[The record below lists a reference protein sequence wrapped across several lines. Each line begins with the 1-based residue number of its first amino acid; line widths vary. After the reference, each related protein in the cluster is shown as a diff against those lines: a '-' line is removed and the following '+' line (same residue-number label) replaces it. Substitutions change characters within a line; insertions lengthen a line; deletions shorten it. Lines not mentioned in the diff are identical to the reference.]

1 MALDAVAEFLL
12 RPLFEIVFY
21 GVGYLTGRVILPAI
35 TLGRFRSE
43 GHRRSEYRES
53 RKRGG
58 ARAPPVRSVD
68 GYWVLSDDTVVF
80 CGLMFWA
87 LIIAGFVA
95 LRYFSR

>member
-21 GVGYLTGRVILPAI
+21 GVGYLTGRVILPVI

-43 GHRRSEYRES
+43 GRRRDEYRE
-53 RKRGG
+53 RRRQG
-58 ARAPPVRSVD
+58 ARSPRHRSPD
-68 GYWVLSDDTVVF
+68 GHWILSDDTVAF
-80 CGLMFWA
+80 CGIVFWA

-95 LRYFSR
+95 LRYFGQ